1 MAENKRKFK
10 KHTIEIVVL
19 EEFNGENILCMSLRE
34 IAHEMHA
41 GRFVGTW
48 GIKNSEELD
57 WWEMACELIEAGS
70 EPEALDIDSSDSE

>member
-1 MAENKRKFK
+1 MAENERKFK
-10 KHTIEIVVL
+10 KHTIEVTVL
-19 EEFNGENILCMSLRE
+19 EEFFGENILCMSLGE

-48 GIKNSEELD
+48 SIKKSEELD
-57 WWEMACELIEAGS
+57 PKEMSCELIEAGS